1 MNCGVGRREFVL
13 DIMLAFCEHGDLNV
27 ISSTTIK
34 RYAALHADAAEE
46 LFLVEQ
52 GSQPRRLA
60 ERSRGSPALS
70 GCRPVQVA
78 VDFQYASQL
87 LSTDCESGLSCEV
100 AHDQRIPQPQ
110 RIRTWRMETVG
121 TLVLDNKKYARVLA
135 KLLPRI
141 ITSNQEHARLLAEV
155 ENLMDKG
162 EHRTAEEDAALE
174 LMVRLIQNYEEEHHP
189 LPNPSPEEML
199 VYLMERRGLRQA
211 DLLPI
216 FKSRGYISD
225 VINGKRA
232 ISKVHARQLAGFF
245 KVSADLFI

>member
-1 MNCGVGRREFVL
+1 M
-13 DIMLAFCEHGDLNV
+13 
-27 ISSTTIK
+27 
-34 RYAALHADAAEE
+34 
-46 LFLVEQ
+46 
-52 GSQPRRLA
+52 
-60 ERSRGSPALS
+60 
-70 GCRPVQVA
+70 
-78 VDFQYASQL
+78 
-87 LSTDCESGLSCEV
+87 
-100 AHDQRIPQPQ
+100 
-110 RIRTWRMETVG
+110 G

-135 KLLPRI
+135 KVLPRV
-141 ITSNQEHARLLAEV
+141 ITSKQEHERLLAEV
-155 ENLMDKG
+155 ESLMDKG

-199 VYLMERRGLRQA
+199 VYLMERRGLKQA